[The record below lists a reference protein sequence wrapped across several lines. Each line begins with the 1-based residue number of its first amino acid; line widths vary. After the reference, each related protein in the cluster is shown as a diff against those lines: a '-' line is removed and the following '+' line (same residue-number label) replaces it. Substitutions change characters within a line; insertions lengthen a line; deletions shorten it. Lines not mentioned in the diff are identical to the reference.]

1 MEVDIPQPNP
11 ALTAL
16 LRSSRIREICFERAE
31 TAQWLYQARV
41 AKRSSALART
51 AHAHTEIGGARH
63 DRWIGVLSVHGA
75 IEYEA
80 AHEFGYRSRGKG
92 PGRGKEGPRQR
103 GRFEIPGAL
112 DLNAVLEELG
122 ST

>member
-11 ALTAL
+11 ALARWL
-16 LRSSRIREICFERAE
+16 LSARCREIVFERAH
-31 TAQWLYQARV
+31 TAQLLYQARV
-41 AKRSSALART
+41 AKRSTLLAKSAR
-51 AHAHTEIGGARH
+51 AHTERGGVRH
-63 DRWIGVLSVHGA
+63 DRYIGVLSVHDA

-80 AHEFGYRSRGKG
+80 SHEFGYTSRKGKKAK
-92 PGRGKEGPRQR
+92 RRYVS
-103 GRFEIPGAL
+103 GAH

>member
-1 MEVDIPQPNP
+1 MEVDIPEPNP

-16 LRSSRIREICFERAE
+16 LRSARIREICFERAE

-41 AKRSSALART
+41 AKRSTALARS
-51 AHAHTEIGGARH
+51 AHAHTEIGGIRQ
-63 DRWIGVLSVHGA
+63 DRWIGVLSVHSG

-80 AHEFGYRSRGKG
+80 SHEFGYTTRKG
-92 PGRGKEGPRQR
+92 RKAKRR
-103 GRFEIPGAL
+103 KVSAAH
-112 DLNAVLEELG
+112 DLNAVLDELG